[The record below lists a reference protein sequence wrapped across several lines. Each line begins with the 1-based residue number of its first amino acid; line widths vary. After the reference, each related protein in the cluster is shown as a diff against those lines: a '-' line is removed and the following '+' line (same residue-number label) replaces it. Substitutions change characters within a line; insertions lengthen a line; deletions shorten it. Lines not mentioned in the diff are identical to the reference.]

1 MIYEYIMFILYL
13 NKLTEITI
21 MLLVNISN
29 DLIFYRLYNIVS
41 VFYQGVDNLYYLA
54 SYIWD
59 ILVIETLISLI
70 SKRNKVPKLNV

>member
-13 NKLTEITI
+13 NKLTEIMI

-54 SYIWD
+54 SYI
-59 ILVIETLISLI
+59 
-70 SKRNKVPKLNV
+70 